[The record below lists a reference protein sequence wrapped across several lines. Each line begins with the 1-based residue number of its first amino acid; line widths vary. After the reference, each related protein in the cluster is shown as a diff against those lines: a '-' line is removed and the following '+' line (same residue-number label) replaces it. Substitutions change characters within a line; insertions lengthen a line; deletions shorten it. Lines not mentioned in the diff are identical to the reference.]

1 MTMVQCSYTT
11 NDRVKKGQI
20 FGQKSPGI
28 LQASLQR
35 ELGSLK
41 VLWDP
46 MGGYNLSK
54 TQIAHPGAVFLNN
67 WEQQKESFFQR
78 KILVILIFVTKRR
91 EKIWGPSDYFLRFAP
106 RLSQSR

>member
-41 VLWDP
+41 ILWDP

-67 WEQQKESFFQR
+67 WEQKKGKFFS
-78 KILVILIFVTKRR
+78 KKNPGDFDFCDKKT
-91 EKIWGPSDYFLRFAP
+91 
-106 RLSQSR
+106 